1 MGFLPLWHVFLL
13 ILNLRVERLLNLR
26 RMLGWHTM
34 AIPLPM
40 DTADTMAIL
49 MDTTMDMADS
59 EEERGLLNIIIN
71 KTAEAFLVD
80 LEGVGVRPMG
90 PEERGLLNIIIN
102 KTAEAFMVDLEGV
115 LVRPMGPI
123 GVESDTS
130 G

>member
-49 MDTTMDMADS
+49 TDTTMDMADS

-71 KTAEAFLVD
+71 NKTEEAFLVD
-80 LEGVGVRPMG
+80 LEGVRVRPM
-90 PEERGLLNIIIN
+90 EDERGLLNIIIN
-102 KTAEAFMVDLEGV
+102 KIAEAFMVDLEGV
-115 LVRPMGPI
+115 RVRPMGPI
-123 GVESDTS
+123 GVKSDTS